1 MIWNVHDTFKE
12 WDFKIIRFYE
22 FFDFM
27 IFRNDFKY
35 LKKFI
40 FLACRKKII
49 IWMLDGGL
57 IHRFATDF
65 DLEQILHL

>member
-1 MIWNVHDTFKE
+1 MNFSI
-12 WDFKIIRFYE
+12 
-22 FFDFM
+22 FF
-27 IFRNDFKY
+27 IFWNDFKY

-57 IHRFATDF
+57 IHRFTTDF